1 MPAKYT
7 LRLLS
12 CVISP
17 IFPKATLSHGARSSV
32 HGRRRTFQSL
42 IIRLFHPLPRATVP
56 PEIRLTGEA
65 VVTTIYLPSIKA
77 VIEQISAVSYFH
89 CDQYDDSRT
98 PAPNNSVLNSV
109 ITTTERENGRRSLDP
124 SVLPVD
130 AASFVQ
136 RRARPELACFDLIIP
151 PEGQRYHHAQWLQP
165 RLMHTHAY
173 SCILMQGKLGAQL
186 GA

>member
-1 MPAKYT
+1 MYFCLKTKGERPPRVCAPQWFTYLLFPRPNASKINT

-12 CVISP
+12 CVSP
-17 IFPKATLSHGARSSV
+17 IFPQATLRHGARSSV

-77 VIEQISAVSYFH
+77 VIEQISAVSYFN

-109 ITTTERENGRRSLDP
+109 ITTTENGTVDGRSTPQSFLWT
-124 SVLPVD
+124 LL
-130 AASFVQ
+130 ASCS
-136 RRARPELACFDLIIP
+136 AEPDL
-151 PEGQRYHHAQWLQP
+151 
-165 RLMHTHAY
+165 
-173 SCILMQGKLGAQL
+173 S
-186 GA
+186 